1 MKLKDGWKNA
11 LKVGKRV
18 ELSPQYLES
27 TRALKC
33 DIKED
38 RLGLHYEA
46 KAELN
51 QWAVVLLAC
60 TSTDLSSGK
69 TLTAYL

>member
-1 MKLKDGWKNA
+1 LNIGTKLKDGWKNA

-27 TRALKC
+27 TKALKC

-51 QWAVVLLAC
+51 HRVTV
-60 TSTDLSSGK
+60 DK
-69 TLTAYL
+69 K